1 VNAVVFCKDIN
12 IDCRNGDVIITVHED
27 DPWHYE
33 RYVYITLE
41 RMQEIVAFAETVRRQ
56 HKYKIEE

>member
-1 VNAVVFCKDIN
+1 M
-12 IDCRNGDVIITVHED
+12 GDVIITVHED

-33 RYVYITLE
+33 RHVYITLE
-41 RMQEIVAFAETVRRQ
+41 RMQEIVVFAETVRRQ